1 MPVPPSPSEPPFKP
15 EFGPDFD
22 PDDYPLPEIDPARI
36 YRAPTEEELRER
48 KANADRTTTYTLRE
62 VLEYAWNV
70 REAERR
76 RRAADRA
83 AGGAEG

>member
-1 MPVPPSPSEPPFKP
+1 MSATPPYKP
-15 EFGPDFD
+15 EFGPDFN
-22 PDDYPLPEIDPARI
+22 PDDYPLPDIDPARI
-36 YRAPTEEELRER
+36 YRIPTEAELRKRSE
-48 KANADRTTTYTLRE
+48 NAEGRPTYTTQE

-76 RRAADRA
+76 RAERRA

>member
-1 MPVPPSPSEPPFKP
+1 MSAPPRPPYMP

-22 PDDYPLPEIDPARI
+22 PDDYPLPDVRLNRRQAAASDDGR
-36 YRAPTEEELRER
+36 
-48 KANADRTTTYTLRE
+48 TYTLRE

-76 RRAADRA
+76 RA
-83 AGGAEG
+83 AGRKWGG